1 MPNEFLAYLFLYL
14 KFSSRDRYFICNN
27 YFSLNVDLD
36 SDELLLDDEKDADI
50 LKDIEAF
57 WRDIG
62 NIEHRLDMVR

>member
-14 KFSSRDRYFICNN
+14 KFSSRDRCFICNN
-27 YFSLNVDLD
+27 YFSLNVDLG